1 MKDEFREET
10 ERLLGFI
17 LETTDKDLKLK
28 ATVMLFK
35 HTFRTQKRVLVAVR
49 DVIKNKISLDLD
61 EVQAIKNSVESLI
74 GGINL
79 ISKVFDKILTN
90 EYKVN

>member
-1 MKDEFREET
+1 MEDELRKEA
-10 ERLLGFI
+10 ERLLGLI

-28 ATVMLFK
+28 ATVMLLK
-35 HTFRTQKRVLVAVR
+35 YTFRTQKRVLVAVR
-49 DVIKNKISLDLD
+49 DVIKNKISLGSE
-61 EVQAIKNSVESLI
+61 EVHAIQGTVESLI